1 MLLTIESVLDAQELA
16 AMRSELERAT
26 WVDGRATAG
35 SLGVAVKSNQQLDAA
50 DPLAAGLGNRVLA
63 RLGRNPLFVS
73 AALPQRIF
81 PPHFNRY
88 AGGGHY
94 GVHVDGSVMYHAAL
108 DRPLR
113 SDVSATVFL
122 AEPEDYDGGELC
134 VETPFGVQE
143 VKLAAGDM
151 VLYPSSSLHEVKP
164 VTRGARIAAFF
175 WVQSLVR
182 DAERRGL
189 LFDLDQSVQRLTAS
203 LGGTDPEVLR
213 LGGVYHN
220 LMRQWAE
227 T

>member
-1 MLLTIESVLDAQELA
+1 VLLCIESVLDAAELDA
-16 AMRSELERAT
+16 IRGRLAGAS

-35 SLGVAVKSNQQLDAA
+35 SLGVAVKSNRQLDAA
-50 DPLAAGLGNRVLA
+50 DPVATELGNRILA
-63 RLGRNPLFVS
+63 RLGRNALFVS

-88 AGGGHY
+88 EGGGHY

-113 SDVSATVFL
+113 SDVSATLFL
-122 AEPEDYDGGELC
+122 ADPADYDGGELC
-134 VETPFGVQE
+134 VETPFAVQE
-143 VKLAAGDM
+143 VKLAAGDL

-164 VTRGARIAAFF
+164 VTRGARLACFF

-182 DAERRGL
+182 DAERRGR
-189 LFDLDQSVQRLTAS
+189 LFDLDQSVQQLTAR

-213 LGGVYHN
+213 LSGVYHN